1 MGKNA
6 YEIHLQLDDF
16 GKRKLDYLSEVS
28 GKNKTSVL
36 RYLISECEIHEKPPE
51 ELYDL
56 LYDINT
62 LSSDIR
68 TLISR
73 IDNRTATSSH
83 LLYIVDKIDK
93 FYEMISRKYLFGK
106 AQYDAFKK
114 KSACNLQHPDVY

>member
-56 LYDINT
+56 LYDINA
-62 LSSDIR
+62 LSCDIR

-83 LLYIVDKIDK
+83 LQYIVEKIDK

-114 KSACNLQHPDVY
+114 KGACNFQHPDVY

>member
-16 GKRKLDYLSEVS
+16 GKKKLDYLSEVS

-106 AQYDAFKK
+106 AQYDAYKK
-114 KSACNLQHPDVY
+114 KSACNFQHPDVY